1 MGTRARFTEMVLD
14 AENRNARRSAYL
26 AFRPLPCFNREPSE
40 RSVIGYFFKKM
51 QTTLVSRPTF
61 VGGRFARDAL
71 ATPRCGTP
79 GARAHRSTRAIVSDS
94 VVAAAAPLDDASSDD
109 WVEAR
114 FFI

>member
-1 MGTRARFTEMVLD
+1 MGSRFTETVLD

-40 RSVIGYFFKKM
+40 RSVIGYFFKM
-51 QTTLVSRPTF
+51 RTTLVSRPTF

-79 GARAHRSTRAIVSDS
+79 GARAHRSTRAIVSDG
-94 VVAAAAPLDDASSDD
+94 VVAAAAPRDDASSDD
-109 WVEAR
+109 GDVRMGER
-114 FFI
+114 NN